1 MYDQTY
7 DFCQINSTKWS
18 LTKCE
23 IIVNRPK
30 IGMDD
35 RNSTRCLNSN
45 QSIAIDVLDSCHRHP
60 TEVVK
65 YELCET
71 SMGLDL
77 LNVKHLESMSNPV
90 THTRILDYENTIF
103 IDNFGTLE

>member
-1 MYDQTY
+1 M
-7 DFCQINSTKWS
+7 K
-18 LTKCE
+18 
-23 IIVNRPK
+23 
-30 IGMDD
+30 D
-35 RNSTRCLNSN
+35 RNSTRYLNWN
-45 QSIAIDVLDSCHRHP
+45 QSIAIDVLDSCHRHS

-90 THTRILDYENTIF
+90 IHARILNYENTIF
-103 IDNFGTLE
+103 IDLEF